1 MSDHGGH
8 SAKRALPKLRYRLG
22 RLIYLADPDLLG
34 SVSARTRLVAGLEM
48 QSTIAKCVATG
59 ELSDV
64 IRFGTNAAQAAAQAM
79 HMSPYERP
87 LSANPSSK
95 AEWDSLA
102 MFCLNG
108 LVLDGNLI
116 DSERN
121 SLFRFASRGVDAEMM
136 RTNDIFM
143 QELSCLHGLS
153 AKPRHAEIL
162 ATAFDTDETIA
173 FDAVEQSQHSFSY

>member
-1 MSDHGGH
+1 MSAQGGH
-8 SAKRALPKLRYRLG
+8 SAKRAIPKLRYRLG
-22 RLIYLADPDLLG
+22 RLIYLADPDLLE
-34 SVSARTRLVAGLEM
+34 SVSVQTKLVAGLEM

-59 ELSDV
+59 ELSDI
-64 IRFGTNAAQAAAQAM
+64 IRLGTNAAQAAAQAM
-79 HMSPYERP
+79 HMSPYVKS
-87 LSANPSSK
+87 LSASPSSK

-102 MFCLNG
+102 MFGLNG
-108 LVLDGNLI
+108 LVLAGNLI

-121 SLFRFASRGVDAEMM
+121 SLFCFASKGVDAEMM
-136 RTNDIFM
+136 RTNDAFI